1 MAFGIINNI
10 FVGSFED
17 GNGKDDGYDISNL
30 HFDFEVSRS
39 IKWYEN
45 YAKYKIYNA
54 SLDTIEHILY
64 EGAGIIHEYGYS
76 DESKSGYGNVSGN
89 IFVGNVT
96 KAWCEKIGNDVIT
109 HLVCTSTRGPEYQL
123 TKVPIALAFK
133 AGTDM
138 LTILKTVADWC
149 AMPLIG
155 ADSLVDYIIDDDFSY
170 SGSSTNSCL
179 KALNGLLDSMY
190 CGHVYFDNSVMVYI
204 DDSVRE
210 DLGEQMITNV
220 SLDYSSGLISAS
232 PIRGNDDGLLRK
244 DVEQNLAYYYFG
256 GVSPVNTKRGKSGK
270 GKKANEFTYDK
281 NIEYKPI
288 ADAADRR
295 KKVKFRSLI
304 NPGLVPNT
312 RVNIDNSGES
322 LPMPVVKGSF
332 LIRSVTFK
340 GNNYGGACEAE
351 GEAVE

>member
-1 MAFGIINNI
+1 MAFGIINNL

-76 DESKSGYGNVSGN
+76 DEPNGKGN
-89 IFVGNVT
+89 IFVGNVS
-96 KAWCEKIGNDVIT
+96 KAWCERVGNNVVT

-123 TKVPIALAFK
+123 TKVPLALAFK
-133 AGTDM
+133 SGTDV

-155 ADSLVDYIIDDDFSY
+155 ADSLVDVAIDDDFSY
-170 SGSSTNSCL
+170 SGSSTKACL
-179 KALNGLLDSMY
+179 KTINALLGSMG
-190 CGHVYFDNSVMVYI
+190 CGKVYFDNSVMVYM
-204 DDSVRE
+204 DDTGNE
-210 DLGEQMITNV
+210 QDQQMITNV

-232 PIRGNDDGLLRK
+232 PVRENDDGLLRK

-270 GKKANEFTYDK
+270 GKKAKKFTYDK

-295 KKVKFRSLI
+295 KKVKFRSLV

>member
-1 MAFGIINNI
+1 MAFGIINNL

-76 DESKSGYGNVSGN
+76 DEPNGKGN
-89 IFVGNVT
+89 IFVGNVS
-96 KAWCEKIGNDVIT
+96 KAWCEKVGNNVVT

-123 TKVPIALAFK
+123 TKVPLALAFK
-133 AGTDM
+133 SGTDV

-155 ADSLVDYIIDDDFSY
+155 ADSLADVAIDDDFSY
-170 SGSSTNSCL
+170 SGSSTKACL
-179 KALNGLLDSMY
+179 KTINALLGSMG
-190 CGHVYFDNSVMVYI
+190 CGKVYFDNSVMVYM
-204 DDSVRE
+204 DDTGNE
-210 DLGEQMITNV
+210 QDQQMITNV

-232 PIRGNDDGLLRK
+232 PVRENDDGLLRK

-270 GKKANEFTYDK
+270 GKKAKKFTYDK

-295 KKVKFRSLI
+295 KR
-304 NPGLVPNT
+304 
-312 RVNIDNSGES
+312 
-322 LPMPVVKGSF
+322 
-332 LIRSVTFK
+332 
-340 GNNYGGACEAE
+340 
-351 GEAVE
+351 